1 MYHEGQKNLEKSM
14 SKGITKATAEQGVKP
29 KIQDLNPG
37 KLIVLTGP
45 SGVGKGT
52 LLKSILA
59 QYPDLY
65 FSVSVTTRS
74 PRSGEIDGKDYYFVS
89 QSQFQ
94 EMIANQELLEWAE
107 YAGNYYGTPRL
118 PVESKISQGKRVILE
133 IEVAG
138 ARQII
143 QNFPDALRIFILPP
157 SPKVLEQR
165 IRDRALDSEA
175 AIQKRLVQAEKEIA
189 AAQEFDVQIINDDF
203 TETLSKIEAQIF
215 FPQSFQKLPQ
225 KSIEK
230 PDLK

>member
-1 MYHEGQKNLEKSM
+1 M

-29 KIQDLNPG
+29 KNQDLYPG

-65 FSVSVTTRS
+65 FSVSATTRL
-74 PRSGEIDGKDYYFVS
+74 PRSGEIEGKDYYFVS

-94 EMIANQELLEWAE
+94 EMITNQELLEWAE

-203 TETLSKIEAQIF
+203 AETLTKIEAQIF
-215 FPQSFQKLPQ
+215 LPQAVRQLSPKLPQ